1 MNKDVY
7 LNVKQEI
14 INGADM
20 IKSTPLISFEAL
32 VDIDIGIINYVLKEF
47 RNPIYFDLERVDK
60 LSRIEIIGLL
70 YKRKVKNPLSILIKD
85 NLSESDIIFLDKC
98 YVELLHDKY
107 NEILPSSL
115 STGFINVLDSFSKI
129 GDINPT
135 ILYYNDY
142 QKIII
147 ENNSIMSK
155 VRSVSLD
162 ELSYRS
168 KDNYSQFYFK
178 ELDEAV
184 PFMKLTGKTFY
195 FSTSGL
201 NLNEENN
208 DIKDHEV
215 IREFIYNGDMVS
227 VFDMYRMDII
237 GRY

>member
-70 YKRKVKNPLSILIKD
+70 YKRKIKNPLSILIND
-85 NLSESDIIFLDKC
+85 NLSESDILFLDKC
-98 YVELLHDKY
+98 YVELLHEKY

-115 STGFINVLDSFSKI
+115 STGFINVLDSFSKS

-155 VRSVSLD
+155 VKSVSLD
-162 ELSYRS
+162 ELSSRS

-178 ELDEAV
+178 KLDEAI

>member
-14 INGADM
+14 INGADI
-20 IKSTPLISFEAL
+20 IKSTPLISFEVL

-70 YKRKVKNPLSILIKD
+70 YKRKVKNPLSILIND

-155 VRSVSLD
+155 VQSVSLD

-168 KDNYSQFYFK
+168 KDSYSQFYFK

-215 IREFIYNGDMVS
+215 IREFVYNGDMVS